1 MVNEA
6 YVEYMVARK
15 PNPLTKVLRIAVIAL
30 AVIFC
35 AIGLVSI
42 NFYFLIPGIALGMVA
57 FLLIPRLDVEFEYLY
72 LDKEITI
79 DKIFSKQTRKRAMV
93 IDLNKMELMAP
104 ITSHEFDSYR
114 SRKVTEKDF
123 SSRNEDS
130 KPYGIAYHDPAGDM
144 IIIFEPNA
152 EMLKAIKSV
161 FPRKVLDF

>member
-1 MVNEA
+1 MNES

-35 AIGLVSI
+35 AIGFLYI
-42 NFYFLIPGIALGMVA
+42 NFYFLIPGVILGAIAF
-57 FLLIPRLDVEFEYLY
+57 FLLPRLDVEFEYLY

-93 IDLNKMELMAP
+93 VDLNKMEILAP
-104 ITSHEFDSYR
+104 ASSHEFDSYR
-114 SRKVTEKDF
+114 NRKVAMKDF
-123 SSRNEDS
+123 TSGEPDT
-130 KPYGIAYHDPAGDM
+130 KPYAIAYHDASGDM
-144 IIIFEPNA
+144 LILFEPNA
-152 EMLKAIKSV
+152 EMLKAIKTV

>member
-1 MVNEA
+1 MNEA

-15 PNPLTKVLRIAVIAL
+15 PNPLTKVLRIAVIAS

-35 AIGLVSI
+35 AIGLVRVD
-42 NFYFLIPGIALGMVA
+42 FLFLIPGIALGLVA

-93 IDLNKMELMAP
+93 VDLNKMELMAP

-114 SRKVTEKDF
+114 SRKVPEKDF
-123 SSRNEDS
+123 TSKNPDI
-130 KPYGIAYHDPAGDM
+130 KPYGIAYHDSTGDM
-144 IIIFEPNA
+144 LILFEPNA
-152 EMLKAIKSV
+152 EMLKAIKTV